1 MPPTWRASFFDEF
14 VCITFTVSFLFARSP
29 QMSSWT
35 MILLTAERLI
45 AVWMPFKCKELCSR
59 RRIVIVWTVISL
71 LLFGANVPLLF
82 IFDLIVFVPEGGNIT
97 DAYLRCVILDQF
109 VSFFVELVRSAK
121 LHR

>member
-1 MPPTWRASFFDEF
+1 
-14 VCITFTVSFLFARSP
+14 
-29 QMSSWT
+29 